1 VTRRHP
7 SGLSRALRALARP
20 LAAVVLAAIRSRIA
34 LSAVLVFGA
43 DRLSKFWVVEIMD
56 LGHLLK
62 IEVAPPFLTFVMAWN
77 TGINFGIL
85 SGSPGAMRW
94 ILILVALAISAAL
107 VWWVR
112 RRAGK
117 PGAAPLELG
126 AGIVIGGALGNA
138 WDRLQYGAVADF
150 LNMSCCGI
158 DNPYAFNI
166 ADVAI
171 FAGAALIAL
180 KA

>member
-1 VTRRHP
+1 MPGKLTP
-7 SGLSRALRALARP
+7 LLRKTLRSP
-20 LAAVVLAAIRSRIA
+20 LALAAI
-34 LSAVLVFGA
+34 LVFGI
-43 DRLSKFWVVEIMD
+43 DRLSKFWVVEVMD
-56 LGHLLK
+56 LGHLLR

-77 TGINFGIL
+77 TGINFGL
-85 SGSPGAMRW
+85 FAGHPQVTRW
-94 ILILVALAISAAL
+94 LLVAIALAISAAL
-107 VWWVR
+107 MLWVR
-112 RRAGK
+112 RRRGK
-117 PGAAPLELG
+117 PGAGALALG

-158 DNPYAFNI
+158 ANPYAFNI

-171 FAGAALIAL
+171 FAGAALIAF

>member
-1 VTRRHP
+1 MTPDQPEARP
-7 SGLSRALRALARP
+7 ILSRILAVIPKRI
-20 LAAVVLAAIRSRIA
+20 LIAAVAVFVL
-34 LSAVLVFGA
+34 
-43 DRLSKFWVVEIMD
+43 DRVTKFLVVEVLD
-56 LGHLLK
+56 LASRMQMP
-62 IEVAPPFLTFVMAWN
+62 VMPPFLNFVMAWN
-77 TGINFGIL
+77 PGINFGL
-85 SGSPGAMRW
+85 FAGYPQTMRW
-94 ILILVALAISAAL
+94 LLVVLAVAISAAL

-112 RRAGK
+112 RREANPK
-117 PGAAPLELG
+117 KASPPAIAWG

-158 DNPYAFNI
+158 QNPYAFNV

-171 FAGAALIAL
+171 FAGAALIAW

>member
-1 VTRRHP
+1 MLTVP
-7 SGLSRALRALARP
+7 S
-20 LAAVVLAAIRSRIA
+20 VKFTIRSRMLA
-34 LSAVLVFGA
+34 AGSAVFA
-43 DRLSKFWVVEIMD
+43 IDRMSKWWVVEWLD
-56 LGHLLK
+56 LEHVGRVDVFSPYLN
-62 IEVAPPFLTFVMAWN
+62 FVMAWN
-77 TGINFGIL
+77 PGVNFGIL
-85 SGSPGAMRW
+85 GNGPQW
-94 ILILVALAISAAL
+94 ILILLAVAISVAL
-107 VWWVR
+107 VWWVYR
-112 RRAGK
+112 QAAGEEGIARARVL
-117 PGAAPLELG
+117 AWG

-138 WDRLQYGAVADF
+138 WDRVQYGAVADF

>member
-1 VTRRHP
+1 MKQAVP
-7 SGLSRALRALARP
+7 RASFT
-20 LAAVVLAAIRSRIA
+20 IRSRMLIA
-34 LSAVLVFGA
+34 GGAVFAA
-43 DRLSKFWVVEIMD
+43 DRLSKWWVVEWLD
-56 LGHLLK
+56 LQYLGQ
-62 IEVAPPFLTFVMAWN
+62 IEVMPPYLNLVMAWN
-77 TGINFGIL
+77 PGINFGL
-85 SGSPGAMRW
+85 FSGFPEVMRW
-94 ILILVALAISAAL
+94 LLVLVALAISAAL

-112 RRAGK
+112 HRD
-117 PGAAPLELG
+117 AAPEGRERVPMLAWG
-126 AGIVIGGALGNA
+126 AGIVIGGAMGNA

-158 DNPYAFNI
+158 NNPFAFNI

>member
-1 VTRRHP
+1 MPRKLIRRLP
-7 SGLSRALRALARP
+7 APLRTPLALA
-20 LAAVVLAAIRSRIA
+20 
-34 LSAVLVFGA
+34 AVLVFCA
-43 DRLSKFWVVEIMD
+43 DRLSKFWVVEVMD
-56 LGHLLK
+56 LGHLLR
-62 IEVAPPFLTFVMAWN
+62 IDVAPPFLTFVMAWN
-77 TGINFGIL
+77 TGINFGLFAGYPEIT
-85 SGSPGAMRW
+85 RW
-94 ILILVALAISAAL
+94 LLVAVALAISAAL

-112 RRAGK
+112 RRAGT
-117 PGAAPLELG
+117 PGARVLAIG

-150 LNMSCCGI
+150 LNTSCCGI
-158 DNPYAFNI
+158 ANPYAFNI

>member
-1 VTRRHP
+1 MLIA
-7 SGLSRALRALARP
+7 GG
-20 LAAVVLAAIRSRIA
+20 AVFA
-34 LSAVLVFGA
+34 A
-43 DRLSKFWVVEIMD
+43 DRLSKWWVVEWLD
-56 LGHLLK
+56 LEYMGR
-62 IEVAPPFLTFVMAWN
+62 IEVLPPYLNFVMAWN
-77 TGINFGIL
+77 PGINFGL
-85 SGSPGAMRW
+85 FSG
-94 ILILVALAISAAL
+94 LLLVVVALAISAAL
-107 VWWVR
+107 IWWVHHR
-112 RRAGK
+112 DTRKDAN
-117 PGAAPLELG
+117 ANVLAWG

-138 WDRLQYGAVADF
+138 WDRLQYRAVADF

>member
-1 VTRRHP
+1 MAGRH
-7 SGLSRALRALARP
+7 SSQLARARQALRSP
-20 LAAVVLAAIRSRIA
+20 LVLAAI
-34 LSAVLVFGA
+34 LVFGA
-43 DRLSKFWVVEIMD
+43 DRISKFWVVEVMD
-56 LGHLLK
+56 LGHLLR
-62 IEVAPPFLTFVMAWN
+62 IEVLPPFLTFVMAWN
-77 TGINFGIL
+77 TGINFGL
-85 SGSPGAMRW
+85 FAGYPEVTRW
-94 ILILVALAISAAL
+94 LLVAVAIAISGAL

-112 RRAGK
+112 RRAGT
-117 PGAAPLELG
+117 PGAVALAWG

>member
-1 VTRRHP
+1 MMHA
-7 SGLSRALRALARP
+7 ALRRP
-20 LAAVVLAAIRSRIA
+20 LVVAAVVI
-34 LSAVLVFGA
+34 FGL
-43 DRLSKFWVVEIMD
+43 DRLSKFWVVEILD
-56 LGHLLK
+56 LGHALK

-85 SGSPGAMRW
+85 SGSPEAMRW
-94 ILILVALAISAAL
+94 ILIVVALAISMAL
-107 VWWVR
+107 VWWAR
-112 RRAGK
+112 RRAGTK
-117 PGAAPLELG
+117 GEATLALG

-171 FAGAALIAL
+171 FVGAALIAL